1 MSNETQEQLK
11 AYRLILLAI
20 DDVVRAGAQ
29 PRYDGDDSSSNP
41 ASFKKLVMQYAGDKV
56 SEEAIDQALKIPLQD
71 IAKALMNVSKT
82 GSVQDVR

>member
-1 MSNETQEQLK
+1 MSIETQEQLK

-29 PRYDGDDSSSNP
+29 PRYEGDDSSSNP
-41 ASFKKLVMQYAGDKV
+41 AAFKKLVMQYAGGKV
-56 SEEAIDQALKIPLQD
+56 SEEVIDNALKVPLQD

-82 GSVQDVR
+82 GTIQQVK